1 MSLNLDKIEKKLEK
15 VEKYWLSLDFN
26 NVQQMRGVVEQAT
39 EGRNKMAER
48 LIKKLP
54 EDEMVRESIQ
64 LFREGDEELQ
74 KQLDEIENEIM
85 DIIDLGNRHKTLM
98 KIFKRITGIK
108 DIYAL
113 VKNQIDPV
121 SIMLHIQLYRP
132 SLYTVLLEE
141 AGGFEYIKVLTL
153 EMFSRVEPQVK
164 ELCENV

>member
-15 VEKYWLSLDFN
+15 IEKYWLSLDFN
-26 NVQQMRGVVEQAT
+26 NAQQMRGVVQQAT

-54 EDEMVRESIQ
+54 EDDIVRESIQ

-74 KQLDEIENEIM
+74 KQLDELENEV
-85 DIIDLGNRHKTLM
+85 IDVINLGNKHKTLI

-108 DIYAL
+108 DIYSL

-141 AGGFEYIKVLTL
+141 AGGFEYIKILTL
-153 EMFSRVEPQVK
+153 ETFKRVEPKLK